1 MAGILVGVAV
11 IFAVEIAGH
20 QIYPM
25 REVDLRDS
33 EAVAALIA
41 ALPTGAFL
49 FVVGA
54 WLVAA
59 FAGGL
64 TASLV
69 SGRVWPAWLIGALVA
84 AAGVA
89 NVFMFPHPT
98 WMQLAAVI
106 APAIG
111 AAVAGHVARG
121 RIAAQSDGSA

>member
-1 MAGILVGVAV
+1 
-11 IFAVEIAGH
+11 
-20 QIYPM
+20 M
-25 REVDLRDS
+25 REVDLSDS

-54 WLVAA
+54 WLVAG

-64 TASLV
+64 TAALIAR
-69 SGRVWPAWLIGALVA
+69 RVWPAWLIGALVA
-84 AAGVA
+84 AAGIA
-89 NVFMFPHPT
+89 NVLMFPHPA

-111 AAVAGHVARG
+111 AVVAGHLART
-121 RIAAQSDGSA
+121 RIALRQAASA